1 MLKQLQRWLLQL
13 LGRLFSDAWANAL
26 ARLFTRRS
34 VDRIRVEATEDIL
47 DILLH
52 AMEVCF
58 YLDRSYRNDN
68 LTGFSGVYV
77 FTATERPI
85 GGTARF
91 ANGYM
96 HASRKAEKE
105 FTIRVR
111 FKSADALRR
120 FLFKSSPDV
129 LDALLDDE
137 VELDGNLNYIYK
149 FGFMVT
155 DLERRLGLLD

>member
-47 DILLH
+47 DVLLY

-58 YLDRSYRNDN
+58 YLDPSYRNDN
-68 LTGFSGVYV
+68 LQNFSGVYV
-77 FTATERPI
+77 FTAAERPI
-85 GGTARF
+85 RGTARF
-91 ANGYM
+91 ANGRMY
-96 HASRKAEKE
+96 ASPEAEKE
-105 FTIRVR
+105 FTVRVR
-111 FKSADALRR
+111 FKNAEALRR
-120 FLFKSSPDV
+120 FLFKGSPDV
-129 LDALLDDE
+129 IDALLDDE
-137 VELDGNLNYIYK
+137 VELDGNLNYLYK

-155 DLERRLGLLD
+155 DLQRRLELLD